1 MQLSEVKKSVINVL
15 TLVLAIGTPA
25 LNYAGILHLP
35 GNVVLAVS
43 TVLAIAGSVL
53 HYLVPNT
60 TTDPVVAQTQ
70 SVRLKGFEASRGT
83 A

>member
-35 GNVVLAVS
+35 DDVVVVIS
-43 TVLAIAGSVL
+43 TVLGIAGALL

-70 SVRLKGFEASRGT
+70 SVRLKGFDASRGT